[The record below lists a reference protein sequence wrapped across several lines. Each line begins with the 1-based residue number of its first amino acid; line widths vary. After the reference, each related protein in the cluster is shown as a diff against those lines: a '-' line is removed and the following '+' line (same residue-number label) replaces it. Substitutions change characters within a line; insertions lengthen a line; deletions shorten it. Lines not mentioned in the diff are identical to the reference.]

1 MMQISGDPANVSREV
16 VGVVGDVR
24 DLSLARAPVPE
35 VFGPYSQNVVNA
47 LGIVVRIA
55 EGSRLDA
62 ISPAVRQRLAAL
74 DPNVPMVRP
83 QLLSAA
89 VDATIGNSRIVSLLT
104 SVFAFVA
111 ALLAS
116 VGVYSLIAYS
126 VAQRTRE
133 IGIRVALGAD
143 RLAVV
148 RMIVGEGLALAAGGV
163 IIGLVAAYFLTQTLQ
178 TLLYEVR
185 PADPVVLASTCAG
198 VFVVAALASV
208 VPAIRALRVDAMTA
222 LRAE

>member
-1 MMQISGDPANVSREV
+1 MDAVLPPLRE
-16 VGVVGDVR
+16 R
-24 DLSLARAPVPE
+24 
-35 VFGPYSQNVVNA
+35 
-47 LGIVVRIA
+47 
-55 EGSRLDA
+55 
-62 ISPAVRQRLAAL
+62 VRQL
-74 DPNVPMVRP
+74 DPDLALVRP
-83 QLLSAA
+83 QMLTTAIE
-89 VDATIGNSRIVSLLT
+89 ATASNTRLISILT

-143 RLAVV
+143 RGAVV
-148 RMIVGEGLALAAGGV
+148 RLIVREGLTLAAAGV
-163 IIGLVAAYFLTQTLQ
+163 LIGLSGAYFLTQTLQ

-185 PADPVVLASTCAG
+185 PTDPIVLLSTCAG
-198 VFVVAALASV
+198 VFAVALLASV
-208 VPAIRALRVDAMTA
+208 VPAIRALRVDPMIA